1 MQDFAEEDL
10 LAHQDHNVGDQLLK
24 ELGHV
29 RELLGVC
36 EVELAEEAILGV
48 VVFVLFFHEKDEDAA
63 EHVLHVLLEIFE
75 VPVEEAV
82 RVPEQNGALD
92 AEEETE
98 QVGVEFVA

>member
-1 MQDFAEEDL
+1 MQDLAEKDL
-10 LAHQDHNVGDQLLK
+10 LAHQDHDVGDQLLK

-29 RELLGVC
+29 RKLLGVC

-48 VVFVLFFHEKDEDAA
+48 VVFVLLFHEKDEDAA

-82 RVPEQNGALD
+82 RVSEQDRALD
-92 AEEETE
+92 AEEQAE
-98 QVGVEFVA
+98 QVGVELVA